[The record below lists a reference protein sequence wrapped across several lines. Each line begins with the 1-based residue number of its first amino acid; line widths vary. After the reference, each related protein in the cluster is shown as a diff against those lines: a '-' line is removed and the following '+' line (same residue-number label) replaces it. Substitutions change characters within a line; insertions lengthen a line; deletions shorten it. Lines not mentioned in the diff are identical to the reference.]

1 MVFQSSTYSV
11 LVVSASKQTDTMIRA
26 LLPMTDFWPV
36 NSARG
41 IAEAKDLM
49 LRDPYDILIIDSQ
62 LSADKA
68 FNFAATV
75 CSSGQTSV
83 LLIVGD
89 ESFEEIYYKAL
100 PYGIFTISN
109 TADSSMLGSSLHML
123 CVMRER
129 LRGYDARQEKVETKI
144 EEINLLNRAKW
155 LLIEC
160 LNMTEDEEHRYI
172 LRQAMEQRISKREA
186 AADIIRT
193 YQ

>member
-11 LVVSASKQTDTMIRA
+11 LVVSASKQTDTRIRA

-41 IAEAKDLM
+41 AAEAQDLM
-49 LRDPYDILIIDSQ
+49 LRDPYDIVIIDYQ
-62 LSADKA
+62 HSADKA
-68 FNFAATV
+68 FNFAVTV
-75 CSSGQTSV
+75 CSSGQTAV
-83 LLIVGD
+83 LLSVRD
-89 ESFEEIYYKAL
+89 ESYEEIYYKAL
-100 PYGIFTISN
+100 HYGIFTISD
-109 TADSSMLGSSLHML
+109 TADSSMLGSSLRML

-129 LRGYDARQEKVETKI
+129 LRGYEARQEKVDTKI
-144 EEINLLNRAKW
+144 EEISLLNRAKW

-160 LNMTEDEEHRYI
+160 LNMTEDEAHRYI

>member
-11 LVVSASKQTDTMIRA
+11 LILSASKQTDSWIRA

-36 NSARG
+36 NSARDA
-41 IAEAKDLM
+41 AEAQDLM
-49 LRDPYDILIIDSQ
+49 LRDRYDILIIDSQ
-62 LSADKA
+62 IPEDKA
-68 FNFAATV
+68 LSLAVTV
-75 CSSGQTSV
+75 CSAGETSV

-89 ESFEEIYYKAL
+89 ESYEEIYYKAL

-109 TADSSMLGSSLHML
+109 TADRSLLGSSLRML

-129 LRGYDARQEKVETKI
+129 LKGYEARQEKVNTKI
-144 EEINLLNRAKW
+144 EEISLVNRAKW

-160 LNMTEDEEHRYI
+160 LNMTEDEAHRYI